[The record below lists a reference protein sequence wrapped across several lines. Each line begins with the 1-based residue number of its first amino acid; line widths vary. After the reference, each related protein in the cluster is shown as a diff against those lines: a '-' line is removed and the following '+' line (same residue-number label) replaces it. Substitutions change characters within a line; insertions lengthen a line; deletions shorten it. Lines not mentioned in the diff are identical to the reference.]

1 VKKQKNSLVK
11 FLLYSS
17 GFFFLGLGI
26 LGIFIPLL
34 PTTPFLLLAASV
46 FMHTNKKIYVW
57 MFNNRWFG
65 KQFRSYVKNKS
76 VSRIVKISSLLVLW
90 ITISYS
96 IFFVVENIW
105 IRLVLVI
112 VLVGVSIH
120 ILKLKTI
127 DDEIQNFDSN

>member
-1 VKKQKNSLVK
+1 MKKQKTSIGK
-11 FLLYSS
+11 QLLYFS
-17 GFFFLGLGI
+17 GFLFLGLGI
-26 LGIFIPLL
+26 LGVFIPLL

-65 KQFRSYVKNKS
+65 KSFREYVKNKS

-90 ITISYS
+90 VTISYS
-96 IFFVVENIW
+96 IFFVVENMW
-105 IRLVLVI
+105 IRFVLVL

-127 DDEIQNFDSN
+127 DDEIKKID